1 MSVLLPNA
9 TFVKLCRARDFLR
22 DCYAEPVVLADAA
35 AEADLSPWHFLRL
48 FRATFG
54 ETPHE
59 YLTRLRIDK
68 AKELLIVA
76 DRSVTDICLD
86 VGFSSLGSFSTL
98 FARHV
103 GASPVAYRRQ
113 LRSLVVHPGYHPWAC
128 VPCCFARQFAGQFG
142 LDRKIREASS
152 GETFVYW
159 APAVG

>member
-1 MSVLLPNA
+1 
-9 TFVKLCRARDFLR
+9 
-22 DCYAEPVVLADAA
+22 
-35 AEADLSPWHFLRL
+35 RL

-59 YLTRLRIDK
+59 FLTRLRIDK

-103 GASPVAYRRQ
+103 GASPVAYRLQ
-113 LRSLVVHPGYHPWAC
+113 LRSLAVHPGYHPWAC
-128 VPCCFARQFAGQFG
+128 IPCCFARRLAGQFP

-152 GETFVYW
+152 GGTFVYLS
-159 APAVG
+159 PAVG